1 MSCGSAR
8 GAGRY
13 ILGHTLQ
20 AKDAMLEL
28 KLKASTNGLSPE
40 EPRN

>member
-1 MSCGSAR
+1 VC
-8 GAGRY
+8 RY
-13 ILGHTLQ
+13 ILGYTLQ
-20 AKDAMLEL
+20 AKDAMLELKLKL